1 MSAGPGIS
9 GTDKSGLSAP
19 VPAIPVHCV
28 MTGVPVS
35 SLLMVKGK
43 NYRAV
48 SGNCRPIAGIRKR
61 VHFHRKQNLYNPPPF
76 PGIGNIAEMP
86 AQNIVPN
93 TVATSAAHIE
103 PCHGYAFDGDLV
115 RLYAQIAVDAVP
127 VANAEWAVQLW
138 ACATPFAGGELH
150 GTKIA
155 EVRAA
160 VAAEAPA
167 WLDATTTALPPA
179 GAGEHAMVL
188 VLASGDDG
196 HFAAIHDYAN
206 YPHAERFVLPRLGG
220 TVGYRIDGGSVTL
233 EVGSVANPRPADNLS
248 GSLAL
253 EFWALAAPYAG
264 ADAFAGSKLAGVDL
278 GTLAGGCALD
288 GLTFTLSCAGQPDGV
303 WYPVLMLREWT
314 AAGWVTRDYTA
325 FAPSGTAAPLAAAP
339 VAQAPAVETAPLA
352 EAPVIEAPAAA
363 PAVVEPAPAVKP
375 AKAKARKA
383 KAAASGPAVSVNT
396 STVTALAEVKGISK
410 TVAAAIVAAR
420 PYASLDDL
428 LRAKGVGAKLLE
440 KLRAQLTL

>member
-1 MSAGPGIS
+1 
-9 GTDKSGLSAP
+9 
-19 VPAIPVHCV
+19 
-28 MTGVPVS
+28 
-35 SLLMVKGK
+35 
-43 NYRAV
+43 
-48 SGNCRPIAGIRKR
+48 
-61 VHFHRKQNLYNPPPF
+61 
-76 PGIGNIAEMP
+76 MP

-206 YPHAERFVLPRLGG
+206 
-220 TVGYRIDGGSVTL
+220 
-233 EVGSVANPRPADNLS
+233 
-248 GSLAL
+248 
-253 EFWALAAPYAG
+253 
-264 ADAFAGSKLAGVDL
+264 
-278 GTLAGGCALD
+278 
-288 GLTFTLSCAGQPDGV
+288 
-303 WYPVLMLREWT
+303 
-314 AAGWVTRDYTA
+314 
-325 FAPSGTAAPLAAAP
+325 
-339 VAQAPAVETAPLA
+339 
-352 EAPVIEAPAAA
+352 
-363 PAVVEPAPAVKP
+363 
-375 AKAKARKA
+375 
-383 KAAASGPAVSVNT
+383 
-396 STVTALAEVKGISK
+396 
-410 TVAAAIVAAR
+410 
-420 PYASLDDL
+420 
-428 LRAKGVGAKLLE
+428 
-440 KLRAQLTL
+440 

>member
-1 MSAGPGIS
+1 M
-9 GTDKSGLSAP
+9 
-19 VPAIPVHCV
+19 
-28 MTGVPVS
+28 
-35 SLLMVKGK
+35 
-43 NYRAV
+43 
-48 SGNCRPIAGIRKR
+48 SGNCQPIAGIRKR
-61 VHFHRKQNLYNPPPF
+61 VHFQWKQNLYNPRPF

-103 PCHGYAFDGDLV
+103 PCHMKYAFDGDLV

-127 VANAEWAVQLW
+127 VANAEWPCAL

-206 YPHAERFVLPRLGG
+206 YPHAERFALPRLGG
-220 TVGYRIDGGSVTL
+220 TVGYRIDGGSVTP

-303 WYPVLMLREWT
+303 WYPVLMRVDGRRLGHARLH
-314 AAGWVTRDYTA
+314 RLP
-325 FAPSGTAAPLAAAP
+325 APSGTAAPLAAARWRKP
-339 VAQAPAVETAPLA
+339 RPSKPLRL
-352 EAPVIEAPAAA
+352 PKRRSSRVPAAA

-375 AKAKARKA
+375 
-383 KAAASGPAVSVNT
+383 G
-396 STVTALAEVKGISK
+396 
-410 TVAAAIVAAR
+410 
-420 PYASLDDL
+420 
-428 LRAKGVGAKLLE
+428 
-440 KLRAQLTL
+440 